1 MENFILKEAMKS
13 EPITDCAKLSSE
25 PVFDFKKWL
34 SDLMAVQYNNG
45 MASVKLTV
53 KNEYKPDRIIRS
65 SNGKVTVVIW
75 ADGEKTIVRRSD
87 DALDDPYAA
96 FCFALAKRI
105 CGSTHAMKKM
115 VEQKTETQISKK
127 EVKKLLNKIN
137 NIKNEKEI

>member
-1 MENFILKEAMKS
+1 MENFIMKEAAKS
-13 EPITDCAKLSSE
+13 D
-25 PVFDFKKWL
+25 PVADINKMFD
-34 SDLMAVQYNNG
+34 DLMLSQYING
-45 MASVKLTV
+45 CGSVILTV
-53 KNEYKPDRIIRS
+53 KDVPKPDRIIRS
-65 SNGKVTVVIW
+65 GDGKVTVVLW
-75 ADGEKTIVRRSD
+75 EDGEKTIVRRSA